1 MLGIRYIKVGPT
13 QHVIHYQNGRIRHSD
28 AGLAFFYYRPS
39 STISVIP
46 IASADVPF
54 IFNVITQDFQTL
66 AVQGQL
72 TYRITTPEKT
82 AQLFD
87 FTIDNASDDYATED
101 PEKLSQ
107 RLLNL
112 IQVAIRTEVQQLP
125 LREAIRAPE
134 EVRKEVL
141 AKLAADDLLASLG
154 VEILTLALLA
164 IRPTPET
171 ARALEAE
178 AREQILK
185 QADEAIY
192 DRRNASV
199 NQERRIKENELNT
212 ELAVAAKQRKIREAK
227 VEADLAVEQ
236 RQQSIRETKL
246 AGQVKLEN
254 DRRALIE
261 ARTDN
266 ARAEADAQAY
276 AVAASLKPLQELDEK
291 TLQLLA
297 MQSAEPRKMM
307 TMAFKQLAENAGKI
321 GHLNIT
327 PDLLQDLIGQ
337 S

>member
-1 MLGIRYIKVGPT
+1 MFGLHYIKVGPT
-13 QHVIHYQNGRIRHSD
+13 QHVIHYQNGKMRHSG

-39 STISVIP
+39 STLSVIP
-46 IASADVPF
+46 IASADAPF
-54 IFNVITQDFQTL
+54 IFNALTQDYQTL

-72 TYRITTPEKT
+72 TYRIAAPEKT
-82 AQLFD
+82 AHLFD
-87 FTIDNASDDYATED
+87 FTIVNAPDDYATED

-112 IQVAIRTEVQQLP
+112 IQVAIRTEVQRLP
-125 LREAIRAPE
+125 LREAIRTPE
-134 EVRKEVL
+134 TVRKGAL
-141 AKLAADDLLASLG
+141 ARLLADSLLDELG
-154 VEILTLALLA
+154 VEILSLALLA

-178 AREQILK
+178 ARETILK
-185 QADEAIY
+185 QADEAVY
-192 DRRNASV
+192 DRRNAAV
-199 NQERRIKENELNT
+199 AQERRIKENELNT
-212 ELAVAAKQRKIREAK
+212 ELAVAAKQRQIREAK

-236 RQQSIRETKL
+236 RQQTIRETKM

-254 DRRALIE
+254 ERRALIE
-261 ARTDN
+261 ARTAN
-266 ARAEADAQAY
+266 ARSEADAQAY

-337 S
+337 A